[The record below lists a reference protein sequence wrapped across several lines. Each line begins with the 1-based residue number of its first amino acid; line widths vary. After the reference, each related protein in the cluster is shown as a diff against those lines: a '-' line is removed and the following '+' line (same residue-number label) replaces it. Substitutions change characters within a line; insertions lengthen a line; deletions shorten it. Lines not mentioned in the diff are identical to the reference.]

1 VVFSPEPDSPT
12 AKAATVTV
20 NYVGQP

>member
-1 VVFSPEPDSPT
+1 VFSPEPGSPT
-12 AKAATVTV
+12 ATAATVAV